1 MVTAA
6 LLVSLALSGGI
17 APEAEEKLNK
27 PVTFEW
33 DTVRLEEVLEEVS
46 EQTGLSFVVPATVA
60 RSPEPVSLRVEG
72 APAGEVLE
80 ALTFA
85 VRLEVHVTNSGVV
98 ALRYPDDDLRA
109 EVMMKRLLGLEGRR
123 REGPP
128 RMHGEELK
136 ERGREV
142 AERVSDH
149 PKVRG
154 LIEKVGGAHLVPV
167 DFRPERRVWVLAL
180 RREGEE
186 APLAHVVANEEGK
199 VLSIEIEGRGRFKD
213 KHRLREKERKAR
225 DLPEP
230 EQPEPREERED
241 F

>member
-6 LLVSLALSGGI
+6 LLFSLALSGGM

-85 VRLEVHVTNSGVV
+85 MRLEVHVTNSGVV
-98 ALRYPDDDLRA
+98 ALRYPEDDLRA
-109 EVMMKRLLGLEGRR
+109 EVMMERLLGLGRPR
-123 REGPP
+123 HERPPGP
-128 RMHGEELK
+128 RMDEEELE

-154 LIEKVGGAHLVPV
+154 LLERLGGARLVPV
-167 DFRPERRVWVLAL
+167 HFRPEKRVWILAV

-186 APLAHVVANEEGK
+186 APLAHVVANAEGE
-199 VLSIEIEGRGRFKD
+199 VLNIEIERRGRLKD
-213 KHRLREKERKAR
+213 KRRFKGKER
-225 DLPEP
+225 PEREMP
-230 EQPEPREERED
+230 EAEEPGERED